1 MIKRAI
7 LCLALAL
14 ASGSV
19 AAERKGPGAHDLRL
33 PVVVGEDSGPA
44 QLEVGQ
50 LLEVRLPM
58 QAGTGYSWTPASGLS
73 PNIELVTQ
81 VTLHPLGAQA
91 MVGGSQ
97 TQMFIYRA
105 IAPGEVTLTFGYRRP
120 WETGVPPARIVSQ
133 RVTIGPWLKR

>member
-33 PVVVGEDSGPA
+33 PIVVGEDSGPA

-58 QAGTGYSWTPASGLS
+58 QAGTGYSWSQPSELS
-73 PNIELVTQ
+73 PSIEFINQ
-81 VTLHPLGAQA
+81 VTLHPLGAQG